1 MTLAT
6 IEIELDEQTAQAY
19 IQAAPDAQ
27 KKLRAL
33 LNLWLR
39 EVEEP
44 SFEFEPLMDQISD
57 NAVSRGLTPE
67 ILETL
72 LDDE

>member
-1 MTLAT
+1 MLAT

-19 IQAAPDAQ
+19 INAPQDAQ
-27 KKLRAL
+27 EKLRVL

-39 EVEEP
+39 E
-44 SFEFEPLMDQISD
+44 FEAPPTEFGSLMDQISD
-57 NAVSRGLTPE
+57 KALARGLTPE
-67 ILETL
+67 ILESL